1 MTNSNLKK
9 APLWVL
15 LAAMV
20 IGLTVTGGLFGSCF
34 NTTTPTTTTTPAETQ
49 IAEDIT
55 AEEAFTLIQA
65 NQQNPDFVIID
76 VRTPEEFA
84 QGHLENAANINYNS
98 TDFSDEIK
106 TLDKNRT
113 YLIYCLSGARS
124 SQALGLM
131 AVLQFAEVYSISG
144 GITAWQAAGLPVVE

>member
-9 APLWVL
+9 LLLWIL
-15 LAAMV
+15 LVAMV
-20 IGLTVTGGLFGSCF
+20 IGLTVTGELFGNQID
-34 NTTTPTTTTTPAETQ
+34 NTVPPTQTQ

-55 AEEAFTLIQA
+55 TKEAFTLIQA
-65 NQQNPDFVIID
+65 NQQSPDFFIID

-84 QGHLENAANINYNS
+84 TGYLENAVNIDYNS
-98 TDFSDEIK
+98 AAFSDEIK

-113 YLIYCLSGARS
+113 YLIYCRSGARS
-124 SQALGLM
+124 GQALGLM
-131 AVLQFAEVYSISG
+131 AVLQFTEVYNISG